1 MSDIKNVIVV
11 GGTGNLGVP
20 IVQALAASGAFTV
33 SVLTRSGSASRAFPD
48 GFRIL
53 DTDYSPSSL
62 EEAFNSQ
69 DAVVSVVAGAAL
81 GEQKKLIDA
90 AVAAGV
96 KRFIPSEFGSNTDNK
111 EAQELVPIFSRKV
124 EIKNYLES
132 QTSNGLTWTGIVT
145 GPVFDRSLKLGVLG
159 FDISARRA
167 TIYDSGDRP
176 FTASTV
182 AQVSSAVVGVLQNP
196 DKTENKY
203 VYVGSFTT
211 TQNEILATLEA
222 VTGDSWIV
230 DKTSSTEKVEAGKE
244 QVLRRRDSTAIRPL
258 ITAAMYHERSGSD
271 FETEVG
277 LSNEVLGL
285 SKEDLATVIKQVISE
300 L

>member
-1 MSDIKNVIVV
+1 MSNIEKVIVV
-11 GGTGNLGVP
+11 GGAGNLGGP
-20 IVQALAASGAFTV
+20 IVQALAASGAFTI
-33 SVLTRSGSASRAFPD
+33 SVLTRSGSGHTFPA
-48 GFRIL
+48 GIQVFE
-53 DTDYSPSSL
+53 TDYSPSSL
-62 EEAFNSQ
+62 EAAFNGQ
-69 DAVVSVVAGAAL
+69 DAVVSIVAGAAL

-90 AVAAGV
+90 AVASGV

-132 QTSNGLTWTGIVT
+132 QTGGGLTWTGIVT

-159 FDISARRA
+159 FDISSRRA

-176 FTASTV
+176 FTASTF
-182 AQVSSAVVGVLQNP
+182 AQVSSAVVKVLQNP

-211 TQNEILATLEA
+211 TQNEVLAALEA
-222 VTGDSWIV
+222 VTGDNWTV
-230 DKTSSTEKVEAGKE
+230 EKASSIEKVEAGKE
-244 QVLRRRDSTAIRPL
+244 QVLRRRNSTAIRPL

-277 LSNEVLGL
+277 LSNEILGL
-285 SKEDLATVIKQVISE
+285 SKEDLTTVIKQVVNE

>member
-1 MSDIKNVIVV
+1 MSDIKKVIVV
-11 GGTGNLGVP
+11 GGSGNLGQH
-20 IVQALAASGAFTV
+20 IVQALVASGAFIV
-33 SVLTRSGSASRAFPD
+33 SVLTRSDTANSTFPD
-48 GFRIL
+48 GL
-53 DTDYSPSSL
+53 NVLETDYSPSSL
-62 EEAFNSQ
+62 EAAFNGQ

-90 AVAAGV
+90 AVKSGV

-111 EAQELVPIFSRKV
+111 EAQALVPIFSRKV
-124 EIKNYLES
+124 EIKDYLES
-132 QTSNGLTWTGIVT
+132 QAGAGLTWTGIVT

-159 FDISARRA
+159 FDIRTHRA
-167 TIYDSGDRP
+167 TIYDSGDRQ
-176 FTASTV
+176 FTASTI

-196 DKTENKY
+196 GTTENKY

-211 TQNEILATLEA
+211 SQNEILAALEA
-222 VTGDSWIV
+222 VSGESWTV
-230 DKTSSTEKVEAGKE
+230 EKANSTEKVEAGKE

-271 FETEVG
+271 FESEIG
-277 LSNEVLGL
+277 LSNDTLGL
-285 SKEDLATVIKQVISE
+285 AKEDLTTVIKQVFSE